1 MSFSEFNLTP
11 SILKCLTEIG
21 YEKPTPIQEIAIPK
35 VMSGLDIIA
44 SAQTGT
50 GKTAAF
56 MLPALHQLTVL
67 PKVKGR
73 GPLILILV
81 PTREL
86 AIQVAQEAK
95 KFGKYLPELK
105 TVCVYGGV
113 PYPPQIKALHQPYD
127 ILVAT
132 PGRLIDHM
140 DEGRISLSRVKFLV
154 LDEADRMLDMGF
166 IAPVEKIAAATPK
179 ERQTLLFSATLD
191 QKILKFSK
199 KLQNQPFE
207 IKIEP
212 DRTVK
217 GNIEQRVYFAD
228 GMSHKIRLLEQ
239 ILTCATIDQAIVF
252 TSTKR
257 QADDIA
263 YQLQEK
269 GHRTGAL
276 HGNMNQRQR
285 TRTID
290 RLRRGQIKIL
300 VATDVAARGIDVL
313 SLSHVINID
322 LPYQPEDYVHR
333 IGRTGRA
340 GATGIAIT
348 FASYAEESMI
358 SKISKMTG
366 SSVNIHTVDGLE
378 PKPRAMR
385 RQNDGPRQS
394 AGPFNRRGG
403 GGNSR
408 PFSPGKFGSKFKTFG
423 GGKKGSPFKRKQQ
436 SSY

>member
-1 MSFSEFNLTP
+1 MSFSDFPFAPPLLTT
-11 SILKCLTEIG
+11 LAEIG
-21 YEKPTPIQEIAIPK
+21 YQKPTPIQELAIPK
-35 VMSGLDIIA
+35 IMSGLDLIA

-56 MLPALHQLTVL
+56 LLPALHQLATG
-67 PKVKGR
+67 PKPKGK
-73 GPLILILV
+73 GPQVLILV

-95 KFGKYLPELK
+95 RFGKYLPQIK
-105 TVCVYGGV
+105 TVCIYGGV
-113 PYPPQIKALHQPYD
+113 PYPPQNKALHQPYD

-140 DEGRISLSRVKFLV
+140 DEGRINLSRVKFLV

-166 IAPVEKIAAATPK
+166 VAPVEKIAAATPK

-191 QKILKFSK
+191 MKILKISK
-199 KLQNQPFE
+199 KMQNDPFE

-228 GMSHKIRLLEQ
+228 GMGHKLRLLDHLLANAPIE
-239 ILTCATIDQAIVF
+239 QAIVF

-257 QADDIA
+257 QADEIA
-263 YQLQEK
+263 LQLHEK
-269 GHRTGAL
+269 GHRSGAL

-290 RLRRGQIKIL
+290 RLRRGQIQIL
-300 VATDVAARGIDVL
+300 VATDVAARGIDIA

-322 LPYQPEDYVHR
+322 LPYQSEDYVHR

-340 GATGIAIT
+340 GATGVAIT
-348 FASYAEESMI
+348 FASYSEEFMI
-358 SKISKMTG
+358 TKISKLTG
-366 SSVNIHTVDGLE
+366 SSINIHTIEGLE
-378 PKPRAMR
+378 PKPKAARRHADSP
-385 RQNDGPRQS
+385 RQNGPGFGQERRS
-394 AGPFNRRGG
+394 RHFPRNNAKPFGKGRK
-403 GGNSR
+403 GN
-408 PFSPGKFGSKFKTFG
+408 G
-423 GGKKGSPFKRKQQ
+423 FKRKQH
-436 SSY
+436 SGF

>member
-1 MSFSEFNLTP
+1 MSFSEFNLASP
-11 SILKCLTEIG
+11 LLKSLKEMG
-21 YEKPTPIQEIAIPK
+21 FEKPTPIQGLAIPK
-35 VMSGLDIIA
+35 ILEGLDLIA

-56 MLPALHQLTVL
+56 MLPALHHLATQ
-67 PKVKGR
+67 PKTKGR
-73 GPLILILV
+73 GPQILVLV

-95 KFGKYLPELK
+95 KFGKYLPDLK

-113 PYPPQIKALHQPYD
+113 PYPPQNKALSQPYD

-140 DEGRISLSRVKFLV
+140 DEGRINLSRVKFFV

-166 IAPVEKIAAATPK
+166 IAPVEKIAATTPK
-179 ERQTLLFSATLD
+179 EKQTLLFSATLD
-191 QKILKFSK
+191 DQILKISK

-217 GNIEQRVYFAD
+217 ANIEQRFYFAD
-228 GMSHKIRLLEQ
+228 GMSHKLRLLDHILANSQ
-239 ILTCATIDQAIVF
+239 INQAIVF
-252 TSTKR
+252 TATKR

-269 GHRTGAL
+269 GHRTGSL
-276 HGNMNQRQR
+276 HGDMNQRQR

-290 RLRRGQIKIL
+290 RLRRGQIRIL
-300 VATDVAARGIDVL
+300 VATDVAARGIDIL
-313 SLSHVINID
+313 SLSHVVNID
-322 LPYQPEDYVHR
+322 LPYQAEDYVHR

-340 GATGIAIT
+340 GGTGTAIT

-358 SKISKMTG
+358 TKILKMTG
-366 SSVNIHTVDGLE
+366 ASANIHTIEGLE
-378 PKPRAMR
+378 PKPRP
-385 RQNDGPRQS
+385 PRKQS
-394 AGPFNRRGG
+394 APQREFGARFARGKNG
-403 GGNSR
+403 KPRS
-408 PFSPGKFGSKFKTFG
+408 FSNKKFKPFG
-423 GGKKGSPFKRKQQ
+423 FGKKKDGFRKKERT
-436 SSY
+436 SR

>member
-1 MSFSEFNLTP
+1 MSFSEFDLTP
-11 SILKCLTEIG
+11 PILKSLTEIG
-21 YEKPTPIQEIAIPK
+21 YEKPTPIQELAIPK
-35 VMSGLDIIA
+35 IMSGLDLIA

-56 MLPALHQLTVL
+56 LLPALHQLATL

-73 GPLILILV
+73 GPQILILV

-113 PYPPQIKALHQPYD
+113 PYPPQNKALHQPYD

-140 DEGRISLSRVKFLV
+140 DEGRINLSRVKFLV

-217 GNIEQRVYFAD
+217 GNIEQRLYFAD
-228 GMSHKIRLLEQ
+228 GMSHKMRLLEH
-239 ILTCATIDQAIVF
+239 ILANTTIDQAIVF
-252 TSTKR
+252 TATKR

-300 VATDVAARGIDVL
+300 VATDVAARGIDIL
-313 SLSHVINID
+313 SLSHIINID

-340 GATGIAIT
+340 GGTGVAIT

-366 SSVNIHTVDGLE
+366 SSVSIHTVDGLE
-378 PKPRAMR
+378 PKPKAMR
-385 RQNDGPRQS
+385 RQGDGPRQNT
-394 AGPFNRRGG
+394 GPFNRRR
-403 GGNSR
+403 GNSR
-408 PFSPGKFGSKFKTFG
+408 PFSQGKFKTFG
-423 GGKKGSPFKRKQQ
+423 GGKKGSPFKGRQQ